1 MRGEA
6 VRLTKLLEGSK
17 TRFVIPVYQ
26 RNYDWKV
33 EQCSRLFDDLEE
45 MVKEDR
51 KSHFFGSIVSVAIDD
66 ERLVIDGQQRITTTF
81 LLLQALVRSVE
92 GGACTVRSGRLVE
105 RVHDEFLVDRYSE
118 GEDALKVKLKLVKA
132 DQAAFAAVIAGDADH
147 LVEGSNVTSNYRYFL
162 RRIAQSSLDADGIL
176 EAIEGL
182 EVIDIKLDGNDDAQ
196 LIFESLNSTGL
207 DLTEGDKIRNYILM
221 GLPAKLQEEY
231 YSRYWNPIELD
242 TGYDVSTF
250 VRDWLTAKRKSTPA
264 QDRVYSVFREYSK
277 KRQDVEGSRELLEDM
292 LRYARF
298 YKQISE
304 ADTGMP
310 KTDRVL
316 RRLNLLEMSVID
328 PFLLGLLDW
337 REGSGAGD
345 DEVAAILATVETYL
359 FRRWVC
365 GVGTNALNKV
375 FETLNGEAQRGMA
388 EGASYGEVLTYVL
401 LKKEGSGRFP
411 SDKEFVDGLRT
422 KNFYAIQ
429 GKKYYL
435 YDRLENGDNRERVD
449 VVGGIQGGSISIEH
463 IMPQTLSGEWRE
475 ALGPDADEIHEEWVN
490 RLANITITGYNSEYQ
505 NFAFRRKRDMKNG
518 YLDSGFRMNSY
529 VKGCESWGVKELR
542 EREEQLTDQFL
553 GLWPLPST
561 DFVPKE
567 DLHEEHSLAED
578 FDFTNRKIAA
588 YSLIGERRVAKTWVD
603 MVDGVLATAYELDPA
618 SMVRYTTED
627 HFPARYFSPSET
639 DYCFK
644 VGDGLFF
651 NPGSSTETKIEI
663 LKSVFERIGIDE
675 DELSFELYRQ
685 PVARIDKPEEA

>member
-1 MRGEA
+1 MKGEA
-6 VRLTKLLEGSK
+6 VRLPKLLEGSK
-17 TRFVIPVYQ
+17 TRFIIPVYQ
-26 RNYDWKV
+26 RNYDWKI
-33 EQCSRLFDDLEE
+33 EQCTRLFDDLEE
-45 MVKEDR
+45 LVEEGR
-51 KSHFFGSIVSVAIDD
+51 RSHFFGSIVSVAIDD
-66 ERLVIDGQQRITTTF
+66 ERVVIDGQQRITTTF

-92 GGACTVRSGRLVE
+92 SGFCTARSGRLVE
-105 RVHDEFLVDRYSE
+105 RVHDEYLIDRYSE
-118 GEDALKVKLKLVKA
+118 GEESLKVKLKLVKA
-132 DQAAFAAVIAGDADH
+132 DQAAFSAVFTGDEGS

-162 RRIAQSSLDADGIL
+162 RRIEQSRLDADEIL

-182 EVIDIKLDGNDDAQ
+182 EVIDIKLDGQDDAQ

-207 DLTEGDKIRNYILM
+207 DLTEGDKIRNFILM
-221 GLPAKLQEEY
+221 GLPPKLQEEY

-250 VRDWLTAKRKSTPA
+250 VRDWLTARRRAAPA

-277 KRQDVEGSRELLEDM
+277 RNQGADGSHELLEDM
-292 LRYARF
+292 LRYAGF
-298 YKQISE
+298 YRQVRS
-304 ADTGMP
+304 ADTGLP
-310 KTDRVL
+310 RTDRVL
-316 RRLNLLEMSVID
+316 RRLNLLDMGVID

-337 REGSGAGD
+337 RRATD
-345 DEVAAILATVETYL
+345 ARDEEIAAILATVETYL

-365 GVGTNALNKV
+365 GVPTNALNKV
-375 FETLNGEAQRGMA
+375 FETLNGEAQKGMS

-411 SDKEFVDGLRT
+411 SDREFVEGLRT
-422 KNFYAIQ
+422 RNFYAIQ

-435 YDRLENGDNRERVD
+435 YDRLENGDSRERVD
-449 VVGGIQGGSISIEH
+449 VVSGIQSGAISIEH

-475 ALGPDADEIHEEWVN
+475 ALGPDADEIHDEWVN

-505 NFAFRRKRDMKNG
+505 NFAFQRKRDMENG

-529 VKGCESWGVKELR
+529 VKSCERWGVEELNER
-542 EREEQLTDQFL
+542 ERQLTDQFL

-588 YSLIGERRVAKTWVD
+588 YTLLGERRAAKTWVD
-603 MVDGVLATAYELDPA
+603 MIDGVLSSAYELDPA
-618 SMVRYTTED
+618 SMTRYATEE
-627 HFPARYFSPSET
+627 HFPARYFSAFET

-651 NPGSSTETKIEI
+651 NPGSSTETKVEI
-663 LKSVFERIGIDE
+663 IKSVFGRIGIDE

-685 PVARIDKPEEA
+685 PAGQTDKSEDA